1 MQQKPFKPI
10 LYTLITAVGVPL
22 FFFML
27 LEISLRLLGFGN
39 GYDYFNE
46 LEIDGETFYQEN
58 PAFANQFYPPE
69 LKIGPLFNTF
79 SKQKPDGT
87 VRIFLL
93 GGSAAEGFP
102 HRNHGVSRHLSAV
115 LHSQMPEMKFE
126 VINTAMT
133 AVNSHVIYQVAKTL
147 PPKTADF
154 AVILLGNNEVVGPYG
169 PANIS
174 QNFISNLTIIRVLQT
189 LKQSRI
195 WQLLSSTI
203 KNFANS
209 DSEQQLI
216 WQGMQMFTQQSAKLS
231 DPRLQSVYDHFESNL
246 KDTVEVLEG
255 NGMHVILSTVPVNLR
270 KQAPFSSD
278 HTVKPDT
285 LNLGRWQNLYE
296 QSLQE
301 QSDKNWPATEQTLRK
316 MLEISP
322 DYAESHFQL
331 AVALENQE
339 KWGESREHFFLAR
352 DLDTLRFRADSNIN
366 RVIRSVA
373 EGTSSEDLTLV
384 DAEQAFSD
392 HSAPSPP
399 GFNLFLEHVHYTV
412 HGNYILA
419 REFGAAI
426 LRRLDSSPQP
436 NSISEASIS
445 DLIGYPSYET
455 LGNLERLYAMTEN
468 PPFKGQSNHRELLS
482 FLTTEISNSKKRL
495 GTTKN
500 IILKRRAILNSPHVD
515 WRIFFELGVLA
526 EEQNNKNTAIN
537 FFEKA
542 FEAHPHNRETHL
554 KLANLYSADDQWNKA
569 LFYLERSLHY
579 TRGNRNQIAE
589 TLGRLGTT
597 QIKLNHFTEGKSV
610 LKRLISNYP
619 DQIDHYL
626 RAHANLVRLAVQ
638 ESDEKLASDYML
650 SARSYAEE
658 LIAQGED
665 SKYPELKLRVAQIL
679 TMGGRDDL
687 ALEWYRPEK

>member
-209 DSEQQLI
+209 DSKQQLI

-554 KLANLYSADDQWNKA
+554 KLANLYSGDDQWNKA

>member
-1 MQQKPFKPI
+1 
-10 LYTLITAVGVPL
+10 
-22 FFFML
+22 
-27 LEISLRLLGFGN
+27 
-39 GYDYFNE
+39 
-46 LEIDGETFYQEN
+46 
-58 PAFANQFYPPE
+58 
-69 LKIGPLFNTF
+69 
-79 SKQKPDGT
+79 
-87 VRIFLL
+87 
-93 GGSAAEGFP
+93 
-102 HRNHGVSRHLSAV
+102 
-115 LHSQMPEMKFE
+115 
-126 VINTAMT
+126 
-133 AVNSHVIYQVAKTL
+133 
-147 PPKTADF
+147 
-154 AVILLGNNEVVGPYG
+154 
-169 PANIS
+169 
-174 QNFISNLTIIRVLQT
+174 
-189 LKQSRI
+189 
-195 WQLLSSTI
+195 LLSSTI

-554 KLANLYSADDQWNKA
+554 KLANLYSGDDQWNKA

-626 RAHANLVRLAVQ
+626 RAHANLVRLAAQ

>member
-1 MQQKPFKPI
+1 MQQKPFKAI
-10 LYTLITAVGVPL
+10 LYPLITAVGVPL
-22 FFFML
+22 LFFTL
-27 LEISLRLLGFGN
+27 LEISLRVLGFGN

-46 LEIDGETFYQEN
+46 LEIDGQTFYQEN

-79 SKQKPDGT
+79 SKQKPDGA

-115 LHSQMPEMKFE
+115 LHSQMPETKFE

-169 PANIS
+169 PANLS
-174 QNFISNLTIIRVLQT
+174 QNFISNLSIIRVLQT

-195 WQLLSSTI
+195 WQLVSLTI
-203 KNFANS
+203 KKFAKS
-209 DSEQQLI
+209 DSAQELR
-216 WQGMQMFTQQSAKLS
+216 WQGMQMFTHQSTKRS
-231 DPRLQSVYDHFESNL
+231 DPRLQSVYNHFESNL
-246 KDTVEVLEG
+246 KDAVEVLQG

-285 LNLGRWQNLYE
+285 LNLGRWQNLYQ

-301 QSDKNWPATEQTLRK
+301 QSNQNWPAAEQTLRK

-331 AVALENQE
+331 AIALENQE
-339 KWGESREHFFLAR
+339 KWRESREHFSLAR

-366 RVIRSVA
+366 RVIRNVA
-373 EGTSSEDLTLV
+373 EGISNEYLTLV
-384 DAEQAFSD
+384 DAEQAFAD
-392 HSAPSPP
+392 NSAPNPP
-399 GFNLFLEHVHYTV
+399 GFNLFLEHVHYGFN
-412 HGNYILA
+412 GNYILA

-426 LRRLDSSPQP
+426 HRRLDSSQQP
-436 NSISEASIS
+436 YSISEESIS
-445 DLIGYPSYET
+445 NLIGYPSYET
-455 LGNLERLYAMTEN
+455 LENLERLYAMTEN
-468 PPFKGQSNHRELLS
+468 PPFNNQSNHLELLN
-482 FLTTEISNSKKRL
+482 FLKTEISNSEKRL

-500 IILKRRAILNSPHVD
+500 LILKRRAILNSPHID

-526 EEQNNKNTAIN
+526 EELNNNNVAIN

-554 KLANLYSADDQWNKA
+554 KLANLYSGNEQWNEA

-579 TRGNRNQIAE
+579 ARGNRTQIAE

-597 QIKLNHFTEGKSV
+597 QIKLNHFTEGKAMLNS
-610 LKRLISNYP
+610 LISNYP

-638 ESDEKLASDYML
+638 ESDEKLASDYMF

-687 ALEWYRPEK
+687 ALEWYGPEK

>member
-366 RVIRSVA
+366 TVINRSVA
-373 EGTSSEDLTLV
+373 EATSSEDLTLV

-412 HGNYILA
+412 EGNYILA
-419 REFGAAI
+419 
-426 LRRLDSSPQP
+426 
-436 NSISEASIS
+436 
-445 DLIGYPSYET
+445 
-455 LGNLERLYAMTEN
+455 
-468 PPFKGQSNHRELLS
+468 
-482 FLTTEISNSKKRL
+482 
-495 GTTKN
+495 
-500 IILKRRAILNSPHVD
+500 HV
-515 WRIFFELGVLA
+515 
-526 EEQNNKNTAIN
+526 
-537 FFEKA
+537 
-542 FEAHPHNRETHL
+542 
-554 KLANLYSADDQWNKA
+554 
-569 LFYLERSLHY
+569 
-579 TRGNRNQIAE
+579 
-589 TLGRLGTT
+589 
-597 QIKLNHFTEGKSV
+597 
-610 LKRLISNYP
+610 
-619 DQIDHYL
+619 
-626 RAHANLVRLAVQ
+626 
-638 ESDEKLASDYML
+638 
-650 SARSYAEE
+650 
-658 LIAQGED
+658 
-665 SKYPELKLRVAQIL
+665 
-679 TMGGRDDL
+679 
-687 ALEWYRPEK
+687 